1 MVQLKDI
8 TLNCDESL
16 HLELEELGNVMHDF
30 IEQEVM
36 CTGEENKPAFPP
48 HVIRALAEAE
58 DRLMQASYVVYL
70 YYSRKNREELKVKSN
85 PA

>member
-30 IEQEVM
+30 LDEVM

-58 DRLMQASYVVYL
+58 DKLMQASYVVYL
-70 YYSRKNREELKVKSN
+70 FYSRKNREELKVKSN